1 MSSIPAELK
10 YSKSHEW
17 VRVEGDVAVIG
28 ITDHAQDELGDI
40 VYLSLPEVGRYL
52 QNDENFGEVESV
64 KAVSEL
70 FIPISGTVTEV
81 NEALVT
87 ASEKINEDPYGA
99 GWMLK
104 LTIIEAGELD
114 QLLSASAYSQLLGEG
129 A

>member
-1 MSSIPAELK
+1 MSSIPSDLK

-17 VRVEGDVAVIG
+17 VRVEDDVAVIG

-40 VYLSLPEVGRYL
+40 VYLSLPEVGRFL
-52 QNDENFGEVESV
+52 QKDENFGEVESV

-70 FIPISGTVTEV
+70 FIPLTGTVAEV
-81 NEALVT
+81 NDALLSS
-87 ASEKINEDPYGA
+87 SEKINEDPYGS

-104 LTIIEAGELD
+104 LTIVEESELN
-114 QLLSASAYSQLLGEG
+114 QLLDSAEYAKLLGEG